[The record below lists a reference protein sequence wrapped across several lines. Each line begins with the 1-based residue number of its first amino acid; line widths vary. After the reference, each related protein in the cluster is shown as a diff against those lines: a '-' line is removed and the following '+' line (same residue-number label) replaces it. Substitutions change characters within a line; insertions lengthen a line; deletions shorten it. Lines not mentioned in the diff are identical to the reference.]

1 MRHPITGPLVRHRD
15 QRTISPDV
23 GMCVS
28 TREMCWSSE
37 AVAGYSPVIIPG
49 WRGYPARPNRCRG
62 PRVSIDERPVALPK
76 LYGAPAYARPPAPV
90 SPSPRPFDPDQL
102 PLQVY
107 QTEDE
112 RRYAELMP
120 AHAYTR
126 SSNGG
131 GGEGPRDASAN
142 GLRPRRFNLRA
153 IAGRLLGGE

>member
-1 MRHPITGPLVRHRD
+1 M
-15 QRTISPDV
+15 
-23 GMCVS
+23 
-28 TREMCWSSE
+28 
-37 AVAGYSPVIIPG
+37 
-49 WRGYPARPNRCRG
+49 
-62 PRVSIDERPVALPK
+62 SIDERPVALPK

-107 QTEDE
+107 QTEEE

-120 AHAYTR
+120 AHAYTTG
-126 SSNGG
+126 NIGG
-131 GGEGPRDASAN
+131 GSDASRVGSPN